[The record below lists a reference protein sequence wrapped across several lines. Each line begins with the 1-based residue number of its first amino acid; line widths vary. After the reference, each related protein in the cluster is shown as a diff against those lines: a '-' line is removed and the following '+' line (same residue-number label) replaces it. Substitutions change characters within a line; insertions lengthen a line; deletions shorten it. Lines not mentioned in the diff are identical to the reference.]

1 MCHYETVERVVIS
14 KMIKF
19 TIPLDPKTKKNSGRI
34 CRNKYSGKTFFR
46 PSEAFEQYQE
56 NCGYFM
62 PKLKNPIEYK
72 VNIKALYFM
81 GTRRKVDITNLH
93 SALHDILTHYGV
105 IADDNMKIVISTD
118 GSRVRYDKNN
128 PRTEV
133 EITETD
139 EITGF
144 E

>member
-1 MCHYETVERVVIS
+1 MNEIR
-14 KMIKF
+14 F
-19 TIPLDPKTKKNSGRI
+19 TIPIEPKTKKNSGRI

-46 PSEAFEQYQE
+46 PSEAFEQYQKD
-56 NCGYFM
+56 CGYFV
-62 PKLKNPIEYK
+62 PKLDSPIEYK

-93 SALHDILTHYGV
+93 SALHDVLTHYGV
-105 IADDNMKIVISTD
+105 IADDNMKIVIATD
-118 GSRVRYDKNN
+118 FSRVLYDKEN

-133 EITETD
+133 TISEMHET
-139 EITGF
+139 TGF

>member
-1 MCHYETVERVVIS
+1 M
-14 KMIKF
+14 KPIKF
-19 TIPLDPKTKKNSGRI
+19 TIPLEPKTKKNSGRI

-46 PSEAFEQYQE
+46 PSEAFEQYQKD
-56 NCGYFM
+56 CLPYM
-62 PKLKNPIEYK
+62 PKCEMITCK
-72 VNIKALYFM
+72 VNIKALYYM
-81 GTRRKVDITNLH
+81 KTRRKVDITNLN

-105 IADDNMKIVISTD
+105 IEDDNMKIVLATD
-118 GSRVRYDKNN
+118 GSRVFYDKKN

-133 EITETD
+133 EITELS